1 MPTLFMKLPHED
13 KVLRP
18 DALREL
24 KLGDQTVGFTLEVGL
39 NYYRGLPLSA
49 VEEFEITVDGE
60 PVPAARMLVEFNEK
74 LFMPEQLKLAWT
86 EFWGIKRDLRVR
98 VYGDGLAEGDHD
110 VAVRLTLRNVY
121 MQFGPGAYGMVDG
134 SATRT
139 LTLQKSPTN
148 VIPAQAW
155 IPSTSSTPVIPA
167 QARIPSTSSTPVIP
181 AQAGIP
187 STKLGKIQPAV
198 SLYGFEQRLVD
209 VPEYGIEDMFAEL
222 NELGIDSYEL
232 IGSMVFDQYPRPK
245 ASEIA
250 AVLAANEKYGVHA
263 NSYGG
268 YIDLGKITGH
278 DATDADIMLDITADL
293 MTARDLG
300 AKFLRAGAIPLH
312 LMADAAAMAERYGVR
327 IGIEVHAPSKP
338 SDEKIQKMLAVMDEL
353 DSPFLGFIPDFGCFI
368 ERPAQPALDR
378 HIANGAKPE
387 LLDYVI
393 ANRHAGLDEAGMQA
407 RIAEMGG
414 GEAEK
419 WAISEMFGFLSFGPA
434 DIEGFKTLLHRT
446 QYFHSKFY
454 HVTADLQDPQIP
466 VARLLAAIVESGFEG
481 VLLSEY
487 EGHAFHLDDAHEQ
500 LERHLRLEQ
509 KILSEL
515 IS

>member
-24 KLGDQTVGFTLEVGL
+24 KLGDQVVGFTVDVGL

-49 VEEFEITVDGE
+49 IEELELTVDGVA
-60 PVPAARMLVEFNEK
+60 VPATNILVEFNEK

-86 EFWGIKRDLRVR
+86 DFWGIKRDLRVR
-98 VYGDGLAEGDHD
+98 VYGEGLAAGEHE
-110 VAVRLTLRNVY
+110 VAVKLILRNVY

-134 SATRT
+134 SAART
-139 LTLQKSPTN
+139 LNLQDAAAGEASVEPSG
-148 VIPAQAW
+148 VEVAEPA
-155 IPSTSSTPVIPA
+155 PA
-167 QARIPSTSSTPVIP
+167 DASAATKIGRIE
-181 AQAGIP
+181 Q
-187 STKLGKIQPAV
+187 AV

-209 VPEYGIEDMFAEL
+209 VPSYGVAGMFAAL
-222 NELGIDSYEL
+222 NSLGVAKYEL

-245 ASEIA
+245 ASEIKA
-250 AVLAANEKYGVHA
+250 IRELNDKYGVQA

-293 MTARDLG
+293 MTAKDLG
-300 AKFLRAGAIPLH
+300 ARFLRAGSIPPH
-312 LMADAAAMAERYGVR
+312 LLAPAAAMAERYDIR

-338 SDEKIQKMLAVMDEL
+338 SDAKIQKMLAVMDSL
-353 DSPFLGFIPDFGCFI
+353 DTPYLGFIPDFGCFI

-393 ANRHAGLDEAGMQA
+393 ANRHGGLDEAGMQA
-407 RIAEMGG
+407 KIAEMGG

-454 HVTADLQDPQIP
+454 HVTEDLQDPQIP
-466 VARLLAAIVESGFEG
+466 VEKLLAAIVESGFEG

-487 EGHAFHLDDAHEQ
+487 EGHAFHLDDAHQQ

-509 KILSEL
+509 KILNRL
-515 IS
+515 A